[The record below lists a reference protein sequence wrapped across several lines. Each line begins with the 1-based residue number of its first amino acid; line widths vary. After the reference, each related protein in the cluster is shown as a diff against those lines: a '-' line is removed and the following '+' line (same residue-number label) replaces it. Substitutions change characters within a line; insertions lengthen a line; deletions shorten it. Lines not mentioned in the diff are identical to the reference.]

1 MGVFRIYPSKSNSIA
16 SGIYQIFN
24 SGQNAVT
31 DLWYGGGGTDTAPE
45 RRNSISR
52 FIIKF
57 DLDEL
62 SEKISSKEINGDL
75 VTSYKLKMTN
85 AVPGDRIL
93 EPEFEFDVL
102 DKRIAASFDLITF
115 PINKDWDEGRGYDL
129 YQENY
134 LVRQNGNPLATG
146 YSNWN
151 SATMTTS
158 WDEPGVY
165 TNPTASTAVTYYST
179 QHFDLGNEDIDM
191 DITDIVNDWLSGGST
206 NNGLGVAY
214 RRDYETLST
223 DTRYIASFFTDKT
236 NSSFKPYIEV
246 NYNQSFQDDRLQ
258 VSNNRTS
265 RLFLYTF
272 SGNNSV
278 NYFSAGTVEIRTMA
292 DVPVYTG
299 LTPTQQENGVYYIDV
314 LMSSAT
320 RGQQYKDVWQGVTF
334 VPGIDQ
340 QDLTQIFTIKDN
352 YYTNNV
358 PQVNDYSISVYGI
371 GDNSI
376 LSIGETTKVFVDLRV
391 NYSSRN
397 EPKTAY
403 DLQYRMVMNN
413 QDEVI
418 PWTPVNQAVINKCK
432 NNYFVLE
439 TGWLLHN
446 QTYKIE
452 YRINEFGTKRV
463 MPESTTF
470 RVIRPEGFEQT

>member
-1 MGVFRIYPSKSNSIA
+1 MGVFRIYPEKSNSIA
-16 SGIYQIFN
+16 SGVYQIFN

-45 RRNSISR
+45 KRNSISR

-57 DLDEL
+57 DLGEL
-62 SEKISSKEINGDL
+62 SEKLNSKEINGDL
-75 VTSYKLKMTN
+75 VVSYKLKMTN
-85 AVPGDRIL
+85 AVPGDKIL

-102 DKRIAASFDLITF
+102 GKKIAASFDLITF

-129 YQENY
+129 FQENY
-134 LVRQNGNPLATG
+134 LIRQKGNPLATG

-151 SATMTTS
+151 SATMVDD
-158 WDEPGVY
+158 WDEPGIF
-165 TNPTASTAVTYYST
+165 TNPSASTSAYTSVQ
-179 QHFDLGNEDIDM
+179 QHFDIGNEDINM
-191 DITDIVNDWLSGGST
+191 DITEMVNDWLSGGSV
-206 NNGLGVAY
+206 NNGLGIAY

-223 DTRYIASFFTDKT
+223 DTRFISSFFTDKT

-246 NYNQSFQDDRLQ
+246 TYNQSFQDDRLQ
-258 VSNNRTS
+258 VSNNRIS

-278 NYFSAGTVEIRTMA
+278 NYFSAGTIDITTMNGV
-292 DVPVYTG
+292 DVYTG
-299 LTPTQQENGVYYIDV
+299 LTPTQQENGVYYVDIW
-314 LMSSAT
+314 MSAAT
-320 RGQQYKDVWQGVTF
+320 RGQQYKDVWKDITF

-340 QDLTQIFTIKDN
+340 QDITQIFTIKDN
-352 YYTNNV
+352 YYLNNA

-371 GDNSI
+371 GNNSI
-376 LSIGETTKVFVDLRV
+376 LSIGEMTKVFIDLRV

-418 PWTPVNQAVINKCK
+418 PWTSVNQAVINKCK

-463 MPESTTF
+463 MSESTTF
-470 RVIRPEGFEQT
+470 RIIRPEGFEKN